1 MLLAEMDVWDEA
13 IHAGITL
20 TEGTSGGV
28 ALVRAKCG
36 VGKVN
41 AAICAQMLMGL
52 YRTSAV
58 AFSGFAGGLVRN
70 MCGRRHCDRQPQNPV
85 RRWPYRLRAKAR

>member
-1 MLLAEMDVWDEA
+1 MLRAGMDVSDEA

-28 ALVRAKCG
+28 ALVRAKFG

-41 AAICAQMLMGL
+41 AAICAQMPMGL
-52 YRTSAV
+52 YRPSAV

-70 MCGRRHCDRQPQNPV
+70 MRGRRYCDRQPPNPV

>member
-1 MLLAEMDVWDEA
+1 MLRADMDVPDEA
-13 IHAGITL
+13 IHAGITV
-20 TEGTSGGV
+20 TKGTYGGV

-52 YRTSAV
+52 YRPSAV
-58 AFSGFAGGLVRN
+58 GFSGFAGGLVRN
-70 MCGRRHCDRQPQNPV
+70 MRGRRHCDRQPPNPV

>member
-1 MLLAEMDVWDEA
+1 MLRADMDVSDEA

-20 TEGTSGGV
+20 IEGTSGGV
-28 ALVRAKCG
+28 ALVRVKCG

-41 AAICAQMLMGL
+41 AAICSQMLMGL
-52 YRTSAV
+52 YRPSTV

-70 MCGRRHCDRQPQNPV
+70 MGGRRHCHRQPPNPI
-85 RRWPYRLRAKAR
+85 RRWPYRLGAKAR